1 MKNVKFIILVLAIC
15 IVGGIG
21 GYFIYTL
28 APAPTSGSKPVIIP
42 TVPYTEVKISSRSI
56 PVYSRGRVQAASVH
70 KVTSQVSGLVTNVSP
85 LLKKGSQ
92 ITESELLA
100 QIDEQPLILDIAQK
114 KATLSQTKLKLEE
127 TQANARVARK
137 QTGRNASDYARFVP
151 QLDYANSQ
159 VEAAQAALEY
169 AYQQLEET
177 KITAP
182 ISGKVLET
190 FIDEGDL
197 LQIGSPIAVLN
208 SMNDMEIRL
217 PLNDRELIITGANK
231 TGTDDDG
238 PVSLPEVYF
247 TDFNSKDRWK
257 GYIVRTDGMRS
268 QNQLLYVIAQVRGN
282 NVFSDMGRRLVPGSF
297 IEAEIRGREIDDLR
311 IMPREALQPEDAIW
325 VISPD
330 NHIQRQRI
338 SVVYRG
344 RENVYL
350 DTRLPPG
357 TKVVSG
363 GFHRLIEGM
372 EVRPIPASD
381 ADN

>member
-1 MKNVKFIILVLAIC
+1 MKNVKFSILVLSIL

-21 GYFIYTL
+21 GYFIYTF
-28 APAPTSGSKPVIIP
+28 APMPTSGAKPVILP
-42 TVPYTEVKISSRSI
+42 VVPYIEVTISSRSI

-70 KVTSQVSGLVTNVSP
+70 KITSQVSGLVTNVSP
-85 LLKKGSQ
+85 LLKKGAQ
-92 ITESELLA
+92 ITEGELLA
-100 QIDEQPLILDIAQK
+100 QIDEQPLILDIAQR
-114 KATLSQTKLKLEE
+114 KATLSQTKLRLEE

-151 QLDYANSQ
+151 QLEYANSQ
-159 VEAAQAALEY
+159 VEAAQAAVDY
-169 AYQQLEET
+169 AYTQLEEA

-182 ISGKVLET
+182 ISGKVLDT

-197 LQIGSPIAVLN
+197 VQTGSPIAVIN

-231 TGTDDDG
+231 TGSDNDG
-238 PVSLPEVYF
+238 PVSLPEVYL
-247 TDFNSKDRWK
+247 TDFESKDRWK

-268 QNQLLYVIAQVRGN
+268 QNQLLYVIAQVRGD

-297 IEAEIRGREIDDLR
+297 VEADIRGREIDDLR
-311 IMPREALQPEDAIW
+311 VMPRDVLQPEDSIW

-330 NHIQRQRI
+330 NHIQRQEV

-344 RENVYL
+344 RDSVYIE
-350 DTRLPPG
+350 TRLPPG

-372 EVRPIPASD
+372 EVRPTPATD
-381 ADN
+381 AVK